1 MIFDLETNAS
11 AVVDLHAASWLDDF
25 KNPPA
30 SYRLVPFWSWNE
42 EMKPEEVKRQVRII
56 KQGGWGGAFVHSRI
70 GLTTPYLGEDWFKAV
85 DATLEACKEEGLLVW
100 LYDEDKWPSGY
111 SGGTVPLADKRFRAK
126 SLVAR
131 KVGEPIPDDCKP
143 VGDSASGLQVYEWV
157 APLGDPWFNGTAAVD
172 RGSKDAMAKFIED
185 AYESYYARYGEHY
198 GKLIQAEFTDEP
210 CMMFRIACPSGSV
223 PHSETAFARFKEL
236 HGYDPIPELS
246 KLFTDEPGAPR
257 FRLHWHRT
265 INDLFENN
273 YSRQLGEWCADHG
286 IDLTG
291 HYMCEH
297 GLFSQ
302 QNWGVK
308 IMPNYRHQQIPGI
321 DHLGRQIDERITAK
335 QCQSVVNQLGK
346 KRMLSE
352 LYGVAGGGLSFED
365 RKWIALQQICLGVN
379 LLNPHLSLYTMAG
392 CRKRDFP
399 QNIYYQQPWW
409 DLNHLVDDALARL
422 CLTMSQGKYS
432 ANVLLLHPQ
441 ESAQALWQTRVERFD
456 EDITAPYAG
465 QDWNSL
471 TPTSERAVKAIEAQF
486 LNCINR
492 LLGAQRSF
500 DMGDELILRDSAKL
514 IEFEGDVCVE
524 VGLMSYQVVVIP
536 SMETMMPETFALL
549 QEFQLK
555 GGKVLVYGDPPRNL
569 DGELSADLSA
579 WVDMLESASD
589 IDFETKLEILSPASI
604 RLEADSRGDRSLLWI
619 HRRDLEDGSRIAFFV
634 NLNRKETFQGV
645 ASIDGEWGSVIQLDE
660 VTGEQRCCKPLKVG
674 EGNIHLELELAPC
687 ECRVYHLNS
696 AEPECEIEL
705 SCCAEKVSADETLKL
720 DQWVIERL
728 DDNALTLDYAAWK
741 QADGVW
747 SAGEVPVLEIQ
758 NCLNALRY
766 NGELSL
772 RYSFKIGD
780 LKSDRKL
787 HLILEHP
794 EYCRITLNGEELAYE
809 GLPYWRDIRWLPI
822 DVTGKIKAGDNEVVL
837 EYTNFHHGDLTV
849 VEPATDRYGTEI
861 ESIYLVGDFS
871 VAGDMTGTAP
881 LQPKFEQW
889 RVPAVAVDTL
899 VRHDIELVEPKSL
912 VLGDITAQ
920 GLPFYAGRIAM
931 RCEIAGVSNRG
942 GSVRL
947 EIEKL
952 LAPVAEVQIDGHS
965 VGYCQAHPF
974 TVDLSDVLRDG
985 EMHEL
990 VIVVY
995 STLRNLLG
1003 PHHHADGELIEV
1015 GPEHF
1020 YSHEMM
1026 SQSDSLKALQ
1036 QWASGTY
1043 KPTDWREDY
1052 CMIQFGDLGT
1062 IQLKLNQNV

>member
-1 MIFDLETNAS
+1 MIVDSKTDSVIVANVPANHWLE
-11 AVVDLHAASWLDDF
+11 DF
-25 KNPPA
+25 KDPPA

-42 EMKPEEVKRQVRII
+42 EMEPEEVKRQVRVI

-85 DATLEACKEEGLLVW
+85 DATLEACEEEGLLVW

-111 SGGTVPLADKRFRAK
+111 SGGTVPLADERFRAK
-126 SLVAR
+126 SLIAR
-131 KVGEPIPDDCKP
+131 KVGDPIPANCKP
-143 VGDSASGLQVYEWV
+143 VCRQKNGLQVYEWI
-157 APLGDPWFNGTAAVD
+157 APLGDPWFNGTSAVD

-185 AYESYYARYGEHY
+185 AYESYYARYSEHY

-210 CMMFRIACPSGSV
+210 CMMFRIACPDGSV
-223 PHSETAFARFKEL
+223 PHSEKAFARFEEL
-236 HGYDPIPELS
+236 HGYDPFPELT
-246 KLFTDEPGAPR
+246 KLFTDEQGAQR

-297 GLFSQ
+297 GVFSQ

-335 QCQSVVNQLGK
+335 QCQSVVNQFGK

-441 ESAQALWQTRVERFD
+441 ESAQALWQTRVDRFD
-456 EDITAPYAG
+456 EEITGPYAG

-471 TPTSERAVKAIEAQF
+471 TPEGERAVKAIEAQF
-486 LNCINR
+486 FNCINR

-500 DMGDELILRDSAKL
+500 DLGDEWILRDSGKL
-514 IEFEGDVCVE
+514 AEVDGQALLQVE
-524 VGLMSYQVVVIP
+524 QMSYQVVVIP

-549 QEFQLK
+549 QEFQLN
-555 GGKVLVYGDPPRNL
+555 GGKVLLYGEPPRKL
-569 DGELSADLSA
+569 DGEPSAELSA
-579 WVDMLESASD
+579 WVDMQAVATDANFES
-589 IDFETKLEILSPASI
+589 ELNEIAPASV
-604 RLEADSRGDRSLLWI
+604 RLEPDSSGDRSMLWT
-619 HRRDLEDGSRIAFFV
+619 HRRDLKDGSRVVFFV
-634 NLNRKETFQGV
+634 NLNRSETFNGV
-645 ASIDGEWGSVIQLDE
+645 ASIDGEWGSVTRLDE
-660 VTGEQRCCKPLKVG
+660 VTGEQQAVTARAVG
-674 EGNIHLELELAPC
+674 EGSARIGLELAPC
-687 ECRVYHLNS
+687 ECRVLHLR
-696 AEPECEIEL
+696 AEVAELEAEASCDGGEIE
-705 SCCAEKVSADETLKL
+705 VSATLQL
-720 DQWVIERL
+720 EQWSTERL
-728 DDNALTLDYAAWK
+728 DDNSLTLDYAAWK
-741 QADGVW
+741 QSDSEW
-747 SAGEVPVLEIQ
+747 SAGVVPVLEIQ
-758 NCLNALRY
+758 NSLNALKYDGALALRY
-766 NGELSL
+766 TFTVGELEFS
-772 RYSFKIGD
+772 
-780 LKSDRKL
+780 RKL
-787 HLILEHP
+787 HLVLEHP
-794 EYCRITLNGEELAYE
+794 ERCRVTLNGEELVYQD
-809 GLPYWRDIRWLPI
+809 LPYWRDIRWLPI
-822 DVTGKIKAGDNEVVL
+822 DITGKVQAGLNEVVL
-837 EYTNFHHGDLTV
+837 EYTDFKHGDLTV
-849 VEPATDRYGTEI
+849 VEPAADRYGTEI

-871 VAGDMTGTAP
+871 VKGRMTGQAP

-889 RVPAVAVDTL
+889 QVPPVAVDTL
-899 VRHDIELVEPKSL
+899 VREGIEIVDPEPLVK
-912 VLGDITAQ
+912 GDVTSQ

-931 RCEIAGVSNRG
+931 SCEIG
-942 GSVRL
+942 GAAEKGGTVCL
-947 EIEKL
+947 ELEKL
-952 LAPVAEVQIDGHS
+952 LAPVAEVQIDGRP
-965 VGYCQAHPF
+965 VGHFQAHPF
-974 TVDLSDVLRDG
+974 SVDLSDALKDG
-985 EMHEL
+985 KVHEL
-990 VIVVY
+990 TIIVY

-1015 GPEHF
+1015 GPDHF
-1020 YSHEMM
+1020 FSHDMVA
-1026 SQSDSLKALQ
+1026 QSDRMGALQ
-1036 QWASGTY
+1036 QWAAGKY
-1043 KPTDWREDY
+1043 MPTDWRDDY
-1052 CMIQFGDLGT
+1052 CMIQFGDLGRV
-1062 IQLKLNQNV
+1062 QLAFKQNA